1 MEEIPRWVVV
11 ASPLEPLT
19 DSDSQGPALPEL
31 LQWTRSFPRF
41 ANVACPKA
49 RKRTIHASFMRCRM
63 SSRYGTIPTRR
74 HRLCDV
80 EDAPV
85 GASTGAERVNPAVRA
100 YLGLFAD
107 PALTVSVRSW
117 GGGRTYLH
125 EVAVLSGHA
134 TSLVRTQ
141 RLDDRGQ
148 NPLNEDSVELSAF
161 TFPELIGELLRSLR
175 EIDTGRPAGAV
186 ANGSIEL
193 PLTELQGLI
202 TAIRSDR
209 PGIIEGAMQEVAISA
224 ASLPIVRA
232 ASFGIDAGFTVFA
245 RSRAT
250 GDQFSS
256 HWFRANS
263 GWFEL
268 ALSTPPVDSVTSSIE
283 FADRS
288 RVRLSTRGSEA
299 IVATVITAI
308 GTLGGALHG

>member
-1 MEEIPRWVVV
+1 MSDTAGVSARARFIVSLDQLHLMEAQAGIAVPSEFHTEWGEGVTAEERERRE
-11 ASPLEPLT
+11 ADALSGLEAM
-19 DSDSQGPALPEL
+19 D
-31 LQWTRSFPRF
+31 F
-41 ANVACPKA
+41 
-49 RKRTIHASFMRCRM
+49 I
-63 SSRYGTIPTRR
+63 
-74 HRLCDV
+74 
-80 EDAPV
+80 APSV
-85 GASTGAERVNPAVRA
+85 GASSVADRVDPAVRA

-125 EVAVLSGHA
+125 EVAVLSGYA

-141 RLDDRGQ
+141 RLDARGQ

-186 ANGSIEL
+186 ANGSVEF

-209 PGIIEGAMQEVAISA
+209 PGIIEGAMREVAVSA

-232 ASFGIDAGFTVFA
+232 ASFGIDAGFTLFA

-256 HWFRANS
+256 HWFRADS

-268 ALSTPPVDSVTSSIE
+268 ALSTPPLDSVTSSIE